1 MRKIAGLFFML
12 AIFAGI
18 IFPKEVEEDILII
31 KLKVNTSV
39 ANIRKGP
46 STNSKIITQ
55 VTEGTLLD
63 AIGKEG
69 NWYLVI
75 IPQQGIKSQLR
86 GYIHRNIVDVV
97 EEAESKITT
106 RKNEPKK
113 MPAKEKSSKQR
124 VTQVKAPEYQE
135 KTAEKKIYIRA
146 NYSMGFAEETI
157 NLPWYQ
163 DIYYETASAGIDYS
177 LHKGSPINFAV
188 GYMFSDSLG
197 VELGADISSR
207 NLDGIYSASIPHPLL
222 FEANRLGEGAG
233 SYKVSENS
241 ILLNF
246 VYSLR
251 FRRFGL
257 DIFAGPA
264 YIVSTANIITEMSFT
279 ESYPYDSVSVSVN
292 STEVSK
298 NVFGF
303 NGGTNVLFYFGK
315 NFALYATAHYIGGK
329 ADFETGTDIPG
340 PQINLGGFKAGA
352 GLKIFF

>member
-1 MRKIAGLFFML
+1 MRKIAGVFFML

-18 IFPKEVEEDILII
+18 IFPVEVEEDILII
-31 KLKVNTSV
+31 KLKVNVSV

-63 AIGKEG
+63 SIGKEG

-97 EEAESKITT
+97 EEAESKIST
-106 RKNEPKK
+106 RKTEPKK
-113 MPAKEKSSKQR
+113 MAAMEKSSKQK
-124 VTQVKAPEYQE
+124 VTQVKAPEYQK
-135 KTAEKKIYIRA
+135 KTSGKKIFIRA
-146 NYSMGFAEETI
+146 NYSIGFAEQAI
-157 NLPWYQ
+157 NLPWNQ
-163 DIYYETASAGIDYS
+163 DIYYETANAGIDYS
-177 LHKGSPINFAV
+177 LHKASPINFAV
-188 GYMFSDSLG
+188 GYMFSDSFG

-222 FEANRLGEGAG
+222 FDANRLGEGAG

-241 ILLNF
+241 IFLNF

-257 DIFAGPA
+257 DVFAGPV
-264 YIVSTANIITEMSFT
+264 YILSTANIITEMSFT
-279 ESYPYDSVSVSVN
+279 ESYPYDSVSLSVN

-315 NFALYATAHYIGGK
+315 NFALYATANYIGGK